1 MPIPMVDLP
10 KIHAPYQGALDEAVL
25 SVVHGGGYIGG
36 PVVEAFEKQAASF
49 LDAPIIGVGN
59 GTDALQIALMSLG
72 IQPGDEVI
80 VPAFTYAASAEVIAL
95 LGAVAV
101 WCDVNEST
109 FTIDPNSVKDVLSDK
124 TAAIIAVHLYGQCAD
139 IESLEKIAAGI
150 PIVEDTAQAF
160 GAKFIKGKYSG
171 RFAGTVGA
179 FGTFSFFP
187 TKNLGALGDGGAI
200 SSTNA
205 DFLVKAKS
213 IASHGQRK
221 KYEHHLLGLNSRLDP
236 IQAAA
241 LAVKLKFLPEALS
254 AKTLISEQYL
264 AAFQPLKQVVV
275 PETASFSNHTYHQF
289 TLTIPSEKRDEFAEY
304 MREEGISTMVYYPI
318 PLHKQKAY
326 AHFEPR
332 TSLAISEKLSRS
344 VISIPVHEALAP
356 NDILAIKDAITK
368 YFS

>member
-1 MPIPMVDLP
+1 M
-10 KIHAPYQGALDEAVL
+10 E
-25 SVVHGGGYIGG
+25 
-36 PVVEAFEKQAASF
+36 
-49 LDAPIIGVGN
+49 
-59 GTDALQIALMSLG
+59 
-72 IQPGDEVI
+72 
-80 VPAFTYAASAEVIAL
+80 
-95 LGAVAV
+95 
-101 WCDVNEST
+101 
-109 FTIDPNSVKDVLSDK
+109 VKDVLSDK

-200 SSTNA
+200 SSINA

-289 TLTIPSEKRDEFAEY
+289 TLTIPSEKRDRFVEY
-304 MREEGISTMVYYPI
+304 MREKGISTMVYYPI

>member
-101 WCDVNEST
+101 WCDVNDST

-124 TAAIIAVHLYGQCAD
+124 T
-139 IESLEKIAAGI
+139 AGI

-205 DFLVKAKS
+205 DFLAKAKS

-221 KYEHHLLGLNSRLDP
+221 KYEHHVLGLNSRLDP

-254 AKTLISEQYL
+254 AKALISEQYL

-318 PLHKQKAY
+318 PMHKQKAY

>member
-160 GAKFIKGKYSG
+160 GAKFIQ
-171 RFAGTVGA
+171 F
-179 FGTFSFFP
+179 
-187 TKNLGALGDGGAI
+187 
-200 SSTNA
+200 
-205 DFLVKAKS
+205 
-213 IASHGQRK
+213 
-221 KYEHHLLGLNSRLDP
+221 
-236 IQAAA
+236 
-241 LAVKLKFLPEALS
+241 
-254 AKTLISEQYL
+254 
-264 AAFQPLKQVVV
+264 
-275 PETASFSNHTYHQF
+275 FSNKKSWSSRGWWSNIKH
-289 TLTIPSEKRDEFAEY
+289 KR
-304 MREEGISTMVYYPI
+304 
-318 PLHKQKAY
+318 
-326 AHFEPR
+326 
-332 TSLAISEKLSRS
+332 
-344 VISIPVHEALAP
+344 
-356 NDILAIKDAITK
+356 
-368 YFS
+368 